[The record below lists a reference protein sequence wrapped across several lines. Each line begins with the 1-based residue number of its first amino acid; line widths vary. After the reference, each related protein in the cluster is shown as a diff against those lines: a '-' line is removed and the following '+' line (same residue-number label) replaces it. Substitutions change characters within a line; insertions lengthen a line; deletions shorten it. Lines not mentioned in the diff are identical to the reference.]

1 MPLPDYPSREMEPRK
16 LTAEQVANP
25 MLVVHALFDFA
36 HLPQLREMLWHLL
49 RAVVTGS
56 YASLPQDEKN
66 DLLYFY
72 EQLEKLMEAA
82 HLLHKADPDRRD

>member
-1 MPLPDYPSREMEPRK
+1 MPLPDYPSRELEPRK
-16 LTAEQVANP
+16 LTPEQVANP

-36 HLPQLREMLWHLL
+36 HLPQIRIMLWDVL

-56 YASLPQDEKN
+56 YASLPQTEKN

-72 EQLEKLMEAA
+72 EQLEKLLEAV
-82 HLLHKADPDRRD
+82 HLLHKNDPDRR